1 MNETAEKHVCED
13 CGRTFGS
20 KAKLRR
26 HVREIGLVA

>member
-1 MNETAEKHVCED
+1 MNETAEEHVCED

-26 HVREIGLVA
+26 HVREVGLVA